1 MTPLT
6 RTYLAFSMVSGPLW
20 RWSMWRRL
28 RRGKETADRLPEKFG
43 RAAPARPDGDVLWF
57 HALSVGESLA
67 LLPLIERALHDMPKA
82 HVLLTTSTATSI
94 DALEKARLPER
105 AIHCLLPIDTY
116 QAVARFLRHWRPD
129 VAVFAELDLWPRLLI
144 ETFRREIP
152 MVLVNARMTEKTFLS
167 RQRVAGIMADMLD
180 LFDRMLVQD
189 AETFERFKAFGADPA
204 KIAVVG
210 PLKSA
215 ARPLPAD
222 DAVLG
227 DLRAQIRDRPVWLAA
242 ATYQSEHDEVLQAA
256 KKVLEAEGDA
266 LLIIAPRHV
275 RDGEALE
282 QMAREAGLAAAR
294 RTKGQPITPETQVY
308 IADTIGEMGLWYR
321 LAPIS
326 FIGHS
331 LDVAGDGLDG
341 KNPFEAAAL
350 QSAILHGPDVEHFAD
365 SYAALAKAGGARVV
379 HDADGLA
386 EAVLALQQDELRAAF
401 TAGADQV
408 IKAQRSILENSWDL
422 IRRQMPR

>member
-116 QAVARFLRHWRPD
+116 QAVARFLRHWQPD

-222 DAVLG
+222 NAVLG

-242 ATYQSEHDEVLQAA
+242 ATYLSEHDEVLQAA

-282 QMAREAGLAAAR
+282 QMVREAGLAAAR
-294 RTKGQPITPETQVY
+294 R
-308 IADTIGEMGLWYR
+308 
-321 LAPIS
+321 
-326 FIGHS
+326 
-331 LDVAGDGLDG
+331 AGCSPPGR
-341 KNPFEAAAL
+341 P
-350 QSAILHGPDVEHFAD
+350 
-365 SYAALAKAGGARVV
+365 GAR
-379 HDADGLA
+379 
-386 EAVLALQQDELRAAF
+386 
-401 TAGADQV
+401 
-408 IKAQRSILENSWDL
+408 DL
-422 IRRQMPR
+422 